1 MKKIKREAHTENV
14 KLLMFFF
21 EFQRASITSIIIIEG
36 SKKMNLFIE
45 VIIKKNRYSLK
56 INYPFTTEKEL
67 FTLY

>member
-21 EFQRASITSIIIIEG
+21 KFQRASITSIIIIEG

-45 VIIKKNRYSLK
+45 GIIKKYRDALK
-56 INYPFTTEKEL
+56 INYPFTTENEL